1 MRSRLDGPSQVLIL
15 PTTFEP
21 GDESAFTF
29 RVFSRSSG
37 LRMKVR
43 THFQFIFLYKCLSTY
58 FLLKNHIHIILQIVD
73 VVPAVIGNVF
83 ARAVAHEWQVSNS
96 SHQNGNGHMISQ
108 NGNSTAVSNSVS
120 SSKGRIIHKPKSTT
134 CVYT

>member
-1 MRSRLDGPSQVLIL
+1 M
-15 PTTFEP
+15 
-21 GDESAFTF
+21 
-29 RVFSRSSG
+29 
-37 LRMKVR
+37 
-43 THFQFIFLYKCLSTY
+43 
-58 FLLKNHIHIILQIVD
+58 LQIVD

-120 SSKGRIIHKPKSTT
+120 SSKGGLTLEPNSFNNMCTFLNSFKLH
-134 CVYT
+134 

>member
-1 MRSRLDGPSQVLIL
+1 M
-15 PTTFEP
+15 
-21 GDESAFTF
+21 
-29 RVFSRSSG
+29 
-37 LRMKVR
+37 
-43 THFQFIFLYKCLSTY
+43 
-58 FLLKNHIHIILQIVD
+58 LQIVD

-120 SSKGRIIHKPKSTT
+120 SSKGRLSLEPNSTIF
-134 CVYT
+134 VYDFLHNVKLDYNKLLLIVFSCQRF

>member
-1 MRSRLDGPSQVLIL
+1 M
-15 PTTFEP
+15 
-21 GDESAFTF
+21 
-29 RVFSRSSG
+29 
-37 LRMKVR
+37 
-43 THFQFIFLYKCLSTY
+43 
-58 FLLKNHIHIILQIVD
+58 LQIVD

-120 SSKGRIIHKPKSTT
+120 SSKGRLSLEPNSTIF
-134 CVYT
+134 VYVLNLHNVKLDYNKLLLIVFSCQRF

>member
-1 MRSRLDGPSQVLIL
+1 M
-15 PTTFEP
+15 
-21 GDESAFTF
+21 
-29 RVFSRSSG
+29 
-37 LRMKVR
+37 
-43 THFQFIFLYKCLSTY
+43 
-58 FLLKNHIHIILQIVD
+58 LQIVD

-120 SSKGRIIHKPKSTT
+120 SSKGRLSLEPNSTIF
-134 CVYT
+134 VYVLNLHNVKLHYNKLLLIVFSCQRF

>member
-1 MRSRLDGPSQVLIL
+1 M
-15 PTTFEP
+15 
-21 GDESAFTF
+21 
-29 RVFSRSSG
+29 
-37 LRMKVR
+37 
-43 THFQFIFLYKCLSTY
+43 
-58 FLLKNHIHIILQIVD
+58 LQIVD

-120 SSKGRIIHKPKSTT
+120 SSKGRLSLELKSTI
-134 CVYT
+134 CVNVLYIHNFKLHQNKLLLMIFSCQRF